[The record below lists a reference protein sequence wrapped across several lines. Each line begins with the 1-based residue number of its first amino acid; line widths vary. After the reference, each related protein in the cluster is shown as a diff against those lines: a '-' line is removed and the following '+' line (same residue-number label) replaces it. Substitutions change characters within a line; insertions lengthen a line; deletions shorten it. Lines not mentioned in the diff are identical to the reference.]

1 MYNKYFGR
9 LSSLD
14 SGYDISRAVKIEIN
28 PINNSTNC
36 KYRIVYRTIN
46 PCLLICNYMEPS
58 SYTDSDFSIHISNY
72 IKYTA
77 NIGTYGESV
86 TSAKTAIKRIEE
98 FESLDPSNQC
108 FVMYDLAWF
117 SCPLSSNIYFD
128 ISLGSQRS
136 TNETATSK
144 SYTKT
149 LLVPLYNPDK
159 QSIPLAQ
166 RYTTVMNWNGNNKL
180 LTYVSHTEGEILY
193 T

>member
-36 KYRIVYRTIN
+36 KHRIVYRTIN
-46 PCLLICNYMEPS
+46 PCLLIRNYMEPA
-58 SYTDSDFSIHISNY
+58 SYTDCDFTVQISNY

-77 NIGTYGESV
+77 NIGTYGEHI
-86 TSAKTAIKRIEE
+86 TSAATAMERIEE

-108 FVMYDLAWF
+108 FVMNDLGWF

-128 ISLGSQRS
+128 ISLGTQRS
-136 TNETATSK
+136 TNEDVATK

-149 LLVPLYNPDK
+149 LLVPLYNPDN